1 MTVPMTASF
10 TFNYVFNAGYH
21 LILIIEAV
29 GTVKLYINAE
39 LLSISIIDPNY
50 PLIYSQI
57 PVGQLYIGGSASNSN
72 YLRGFVDEFHVFHK
86 ELSKNEINQLY
97 NCTYHAV
104 RSQYNISFAS
114 GTRLQINDGIEQYV
128 TGNYKINLGLS
139 SSIIGLQNQPDI
151 LNTTAITTVAIKY
164 NMIRRIY
171 LTSYYKKSGFLK
183 YEAIGNLPTTG
194 SWKHINIDA
203 QPISDFSGNLDIT
216 RVTGNLPITR
226 VSGLGGFTPITDGL
240 KLFSSQQYLNYKL
253 LIGNPALGDGNN
265 KFAACIMTRAQNEY
279 SRANLCFCVAPPSF
293 SNTSESAD
301 IGNVRIEI
309 KDSSFIEFNG
319 NSGTVY
325 GVKRYFNGYNPS
337 SHNVW
342 TYSLSTGYANDQIAT
357 SVNDCCAMFNGSIVS
372 TSWIG
377 SSSSYKIKKEIEQ
390 IDDNEALTK
399 LLLLKPCKYRY
410 IDDMKNFDATKKVYG
425 FIAEEVKEILP
436 EAIDD
441 TTDQLIPNIY
451 KLAKIENDTLTI
463 DNELEIDIEYTI
475 YIKNE
480 DNIRVED
487 SIKHES
493 FTKEEIKIIEKIDDN
508 QYKINKSYNE
518 VKEVFVYGKKEKNF
532 NVLKKE
538 YFHALTISSIQEL
551 HRIIERQNQSISVLE
566 NRLSILESINNNQ

>member
-1 MTVPMTASF
+1 MVM
-10 TFNYVFNAGYH
+10 
-21 LILIIEAV
+21 
-29 GTVKLYINAE
+29 K
-39 LLSISIIDPNY
+39 
-50 PLIYSQI
+50 
-57 PVGQLYIGGSASNSN
+57 
-72 YLRGFVDEFHVFHK
+72 
-86 ELSKNEINQLY
+86 
-97 NCTYHAV
+97 
-104 RSQYNISFAS
+104 
-114 GTRLQINDGIEQYV
+114 
-128 TGNYKINLGLS
+128 
-139 SSIIGLQNQPDI
+139 
-151 LNTTAITTVAIKY
+151 
-164 NMIRRIY
+164 
-171 LTSYYKKSGFLK
+171 
-183 YEAIGNLPTTG
+183 
-194 SWKHINIDA
+194 
-203 QPISDFSGNLDIT
+203 
-216 RVTGNLPITR
+216 
-226 VSGLGGFTPITDGL
+226 
-240 KLFSSQQYLNYKL
+240 
-253 LIGNPALGDGNN
+253 
-265 KFAACIMTRAQNEY
+265 KFA
-279 SRANLCFCVAPPSF
+279 P
-293 SNTSESAD
+293 
-301 IGNVRIEI
+301 
-309 KDSSFIEFNG
+309 
-319 NSGTVY
+319 
-325 GVKRYFNGYNPS
+325 
-337 SHNVW
+337 
-342 TYSLSTGYANDQIAT
+342 
-357 SVNDCCAMFNGSIVS
+357 
-372 TSWIG
+372 
-377 SSSSYKIKKEIEQ
+377 